1 MTIRV
6 RIDPGPWTAGFE
18 RDHVVRIGR
27 GRSSDIR
34 VGHQLVG
41 GRWTVSKSHAEVR
54 WDGTRWAT
62 LNVSARP
69 GLMTVYEPGYEEVPL
84 EPGRRWA
91 PVRHRWCYALG
102 RPDHRFHVVCVT
114 GDHLG
119 PAGLPPDA
127 ALEADD
133 EPTAGF
139 DATVALAFT
148 PLERSVIAVYYD
160 SFARLP
166 RPATL
171 EPRSH
176 DEAARRLGRSRDST
190 RKAIERVNDKIA
202 AAHDAPAIATGRN
215 VSAEI
220 GRWLARSGALDPDLV
235 HAE

>member
-1 MTIRV
+1 VTIRV
-6 RIDPGPWTAGFE
+6 RIHPGPWTASFE
-18 RDHVVRIGR
+18 QDHVVRIGR

-41 GRWTVSKSHAEVR
+41 GRWTVSKSQAEIR
-54 WDGTRWAT
+54 WDGTRWTT
-62 LNVSARP
+62 LNVSSRP

-91 PVRHRWCYALG
+91 PVRHRWSYALG

-119 PAGLPPDA
+119 PAGLAPAGDP
-127 ALEADD
+127 EADE

-148 PLERSVIAVYYD
+148 PLERSVVAAYYED
-160 SFARLP
+160 FARLP

-176 DEAARRLGRSRDST
+176 DEVARRLGRSRDST

-235 HAE
+235 HAD